1 MENELKKIMSSKSD
15 EELIKIVTIERD
27 DYQSLAIEIVEEEI
41 RRRNIPASMIEKLKE
56 DVMKKEKYKVKIE
69 SNTVSKGIRFIHF
82 IVDSFIWFIV
92 SFILTLPLNATKTR
106 DMLLGYIIMFLV
118 YVFYYALFELKW
130 QKTVGKMITKTKV
143 VSYSEQKPSNTDI
156 VVRTFSRLVP
166 FDVISYVFVRNG
178 IHDIL
183 SKTKVIKD
191 NKQNISENISNSKTE

>member
-1 MENELKKIMSSKSD
+1 
-15 EELIKIVTIERD
+15 
-27 DYQSLAIEIVEEEI
+27 
-41 RRRNIPASMIEKLKE
+41 
-56 DVMKKEKYKVKIE
+56 
-69 SNTVSKGIRFIHF
+69 
-82 IVDSFIWFIV
+82 
-92 SFILTLPLNATKTR
+92 
-106 DMLLGYIIMFLV
+106 MFLV